1 MAFTVDDLLAL
12 EDGEGDEQTILD
24 ALQRGIND
32 GTVWRLSGSA
42 GRSAM
47 NAIRAGAVMLGPNEV
62 RDAYG
67 SPVPSRDQ
75 VKRGTPGSFAFV
87 AATFDNAY
95 ATHLA
100 GLS

>member
-1 MAFTVDDLLAL
+1 MAFTVDDLMAL
-12 EDGEGDEQTILD
+12 EDGDGDEQTILD

-47 NAIRAGAVMLGPNEV
+47 AALASGAVMLGPREV

-67 SPVPSRDQ
+67 TPVPSRDQ
-75 VKRGTPGSFAFV
+75 VKPGTKGSFDLV
-87 AATFDNAY
+87 VQTFGREY
-95 ATHLA
+95 AERLA
-100 GLS
+100 SLP